1 MSKYVNKNG
10 KFNHGK
16 WLREKSIQ
24 GSLNEN
30 MGNDFQK
37 MFEFKAMDWM
47 ENLLGHFEQMADEDK
62 MPRSEYNK
70 IDKMWTAC
78 AKPMQ
83 KMSDQL
89 KKTSVKYL

>member
-30 MGNDFQK
+30 AGNDFQK
-37 MFEFKAMDWM
+37 KFEFKSTEYM
-47 ENLLGHFEQMADEDK
+47 EELLGHFEQLVHEDR
-62 MPRSEYNK
+62 MPSKEFAK
-70 IDKMWTAC
+70 LDKTWEAC
-78 AKPMQ
+78 K
-83 KMSDQL
+83 KTIEKVSDQL
-89 KKTSVKYL
+89 KKTSTKYL

>member
-16 WLREKSIQ
+16 WLREKSLQ

-30 MGNDFQK
+30 AGSDFQK
-37 MFEFKAMDWM
+37 QFEFKADEFM
-47 ENLLGHFEQMADEDK
+47 ETYLTHFEMMVDEDK
-62 MPRSEYNK
+62 MPRNEFNK
-70 IDKMWTAC
+70 LDKMWTSC
-78 AKPMQ
+78 KKTME